1 MALVKVLSEQTEA
14 EIVETLRQLQIAL
27 ASAQELIQRG
37 DRMLGKLE
45 RMIDAVSTAGIGPNT

>member
-37 DRMLGKLE
+37 DRMLGKVE
-45 RMIDAVSTAGIGPNT
+45 RMIDAVSKAGADA